1 MDLNYLLVLVLGLVI
16 GWVLYTVC
24 RPRPVFVVRIR
35 DGVAR
40 AARGQVTR
48 GFLHDVAEACARHG
62 VRDGEVRGL
71 AAGRRINLVFSS
83 GIPDR
88 CRQQIRNVWGVSGW
102 SASGPSRPNRTA

>member
-1 MDLNYLLVLVLGLVI
+1 VDFLLLLVLGAVI
-16 GWVLYTVC
+16 GWVLYTIS

-48 GFLHDVAEACARHG
+48 VFLQDVAEACDRHG

-71 AAGRRINLVFSS
+71 TAGQRIGLVFSS
-83 GIPDR
+83 GIPER
-88 CRQQIRNVWGVSGW
+88 CRQQIRNLWGVSGW
-102 SASGPSRPNRTA
+102 SAAGPSGPNRMA